1 MCNSR
6 LLLLSAIA
14 APARGLAIAASP
26 AGAWWPAAG
35 ADAGAAP
42 GLGAGRAAAV
52 PAASRD
58 DWEEGSYSAAI
69 VACADSGDWESAC
82 SLLREMD
89 GAGFRIQGRPLTAAL
104 RATAAAGEWGAAM
117 SLRRTAQERGVALSR
132 AGYAHLIGLAVDS
145 GRDDDAARL
154 YAAAAGERK
163 FSHWRD
169 DEPLTLDLHDMS
181 TAVAA
186 TAVRVQVVPDLVRQR
201 VAHRRRRHRRAH
213 VVQVKCERLVVT
225 PVTKLSLPGGGR
237 VEARGVVVAARV
249 DGEADEVRVP
259 CARQCHA
266 PLLRRP
272 PQRHRGAPL
281 ARSRRRSQ
289 RSGERPPLDAEACAV
304 HLAEQAARR
313 LPVTRV
319 GAGDDRRRV

>member
-1 MCNSR
+1 MCDSR

-14 APARGLAIAASP
+14 APVRGLAIAASP

-186 TAVRVQVVPDLVRQR
+186 TAVRHALSHEVGNYLHADLRIVTGSGKHSPG
-201 VAHRRRRHRRAH
+201 AAP
-213 VVQVKCERLVVT
+213 RL
-225 PVTKLSLPGGGR
+225 LPR
-237 VEARGVVVAARV
+237 
-249 DGEADEVRVP
+249 
-259 CARQCHA
+259 
-266 PLLRRP
+266 
-272 PQRHRGAPL
+272 
-281 ARSRRRSQ
+281 
-289 RSGERPPLDAEACAV
+289 
-304 HLAEQAARR
+304 
-313 LPVTRV
+313 
-319 GAGDDRRRV
+319 